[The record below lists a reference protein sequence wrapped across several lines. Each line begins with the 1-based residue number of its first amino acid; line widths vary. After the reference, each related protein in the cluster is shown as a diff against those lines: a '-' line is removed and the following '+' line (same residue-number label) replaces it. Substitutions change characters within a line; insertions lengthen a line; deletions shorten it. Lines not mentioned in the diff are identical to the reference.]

1 MDKSSI
7 KKYNFE
13 NAKNQI
19 KRFSEELPSAPTID
33 RVEVDGGLFGWGDHK
48 VTGSEF
54 NNRMGDV
61 QTGFIDINTS
71 LRTIIKAFGTVYETL
86 HALDNEY
93 INGIIANM
101 EKIDKNCQQ
110 VQNAQSDIKDTQY
123 DLRNTQ
129 ADLKKNVENLKLAV
143 EKLSGLKNA
152 HSELK
157 NNVENLKLAVEKL
170 SGLKNAHADLK
181 NKVNNL
187 IKIVDELKSKRTQID
202 DSIYGKKIK
211 IVYWIAGGAIALT
224 ATNVVL
230 QLLGIL

>member
-33 RVEVDGGLFGWGDHK
+33 KVEVDGGLFGWGNHK

-54 NNRMGDV
+54 NHGMGDV

-71 LRTIIKAFGTVYETL
+71 LRTVIKEFGTVYETL
-86 HALDNEY
+86 DALDKEY

-110 VQNAQSDIKDTQY
+110 VQNAQSDIKDTQS
-123 DLRNTQ
+123 
-129 ADLKKNVENLKLAV
+129 DLKRTQVDLQKNVENLKLAV

-152 HSELK
+152 HS
-157 NNVENLKLAVEKL
+157 
-170 SGLKNAHADLK
+170 DLK

-187 IKIVDELKSKRTQID
+187 IKIVDEQKSKRPKLD
-202 DSIYGKKIK
+202 DSMYGKKIK
-211 IVYWIAGGAIALT
+211 IAYWIAGGAIALT
-224 ATNVVL
+224 ITNVVL

>member
-33 RVEVDGGLFGWGDHK
+33 KVEVDGGLFGWGDHK

-54 NNRMGDV
+54 NNRIGKV
-61 QTGFIDINTS
+61 QTGFIDINQS
-71 LRTIIKAFGTVYETL
+71 LRTVIKEFGAVYNTL
-86 HALDNEY
+86 DVLDKEY
-93 INGIIANM
+93 ISGIVNTM
-101 EKIDKNCQQ
+101 EDLEKNCKE
-110 VQNAQSDIKDTQY
+110 VENAQSDIKDTQS
-123 DLRNTQ
+123 
-129 ADLKKNVENLKLAV
+129 DLKRTQIDLQKNVENLKLAV

-152 HSELK
+152 HS
-157 NNVENLKLAVEKL
+157 
-170 SGLKNAHADLK
+170 DLK

-187 IKIVDELKSKRTQID
+187 IKIVDEQKSKRPKLD

-211 IVYWIAGGAIALT
+211 IAYWIAGGAIALT
-224 ATNVVL
+224 VTNVVL

>member
-33 RVEVDGGLFGWGDHK
+33 KVEVDGGLFGWGNHK

-54 NNRMGDV
+54 NHGMGDV

-71 LRTIIKAFGTVYETL
+71 LRTVIKEFGTVYETL
-86 HALDNEY
+86 DALDKEY

-110 VQNAQSDIKDTQY
+110 VQNAQSDIKGTQS
-123 DLRNTQ
+123 
-129 ADLKKNVENLKLAV
+129 DLKRTQIDLQKNVENLKLAV

-152 HSELK
+152 HS
-157 NNVENLKLAVEKL
+157 
-170 SGLKNAHADLK
+170 DLK

-187 IKIVDELKSKRTQID
+187 IKIVDEQKSKRLKLD
-202 DSIYGKKIK
+202 DSMYGKKIK
-211 IVYWIAGGAIALT
+211 IAYWIAGGAIALT
-224 ATNVVL
+224 VTNVVL

>member
-33 RVEVDGGLFGWGDHK
+33 KVEVDGGLFGWGSHK

-54 NNRMGDV
+54 NHGMGDV

-71 LRTIIKAFGTVYETL
+71 LRTVIKEFGTVYETL
-86 HALDNEY
+86 DALDKEY

-110 VQNAQSDIKDTQY
+110 VQNAQSDIKDTQS
-123 DLRNTQ
+123 
-129 ADLKKNVENLKLAV
+129 DLKRTQVDLHKNVENLKLAV

-152 HSELK
+152 HFELK
-157 NNVENLKLAVEKL
+157 NEV
-170 SGLKNAHADLK
+170 SS
-181 NKVNNL
+181 L
-187 IKIVDELKSKRTQID
+187 IKIVNELKSKRTPIN
-202 DSIYGKKIK
+202 DSVCGKKIK
-211 IVYWIAGGAIALT
+211 IAYWIAGGAIALSV
-224 ATNVVL
+224 TNIVL